1 MSSCSELRARARKQL
16 GGSIFAEAWLMT
28 MLCYLLYSVIIGAA
42 SFTVVGVILLGGPL
56 TYGMCRITLNNA
68 RGAKKTEITD
78 LFDGFSKDFVNT
90 FLLELLTSLYVFLWS
105 LLLIIPGIIKSYA
118 YALSFYIQNDS
129 ENKDW
134 SYCLHKSEE
143 MMKGHKAE
151 LFVLDLSFIGW
162 YIVGSLCLGIGMFFV
177 VPYHMQAKTNFYLEL
192 KEQSDAAES
201 NHIGAEE
208 PFNY

>member
-1 MSSCSELRARARKQL
+1 MSGCSEIRARARKQL
-16 GGSIFAEAWLMT
+16 GGGIFAETWSMT
-28 MLCYLLYSVIIGAA
+28 MLCYLLYSVIIGAV
-42 SFTVVGVILLGGPL
+42 SFTVVGIILLGGPL
-56 TYGMCRITLNNA
+56 TYGMCKITLNNA
-68 RGAKKTEITD
+68 RGVKRTEITD
-78 LFDGFSKDFVNT
+78 LFGGFNKDFLNS
-90 FLLELLTSLYVFLWS
+90 FLLELLMSLYIFLWS
-105 LLLIIPGIIKSYA
+105 LLLVIPGIIKSYA

-143 MMKGHKAE
+143 MMRGHKAE

-162 YIVGSLCLGIGMFFV
+162 YIVGALCLGIGTLFV

-192 KEQSDAAES
+192 KEQSDAVERKYI
-201 NHIGAEE
+201 NTEE